1 MVIVRAY
8 RRKGKRRVVAVR
20 RHNRG
25 KLRQQGMSRDEA
37 ERKLYEHNSKK
48 SATEKDEKK
57 EEYLEELRDKRAR
70 FRQLKKH
77 PKTPFVLNISD
88 HNHDQDIKT
97 FRTLVEAKRYTNKML
112 RDWERKWVKNENY
125 TKSFGKMALSEST
138 AVCVQDLVTG
148 KQYIASASNQWE

>member
-8 RRKGKRRVVAVR
+8 RRRIKGKVCRIKSHVR
-20 RHNRG
+20 RTYGPTKVDMKASTN
-25 KLRQQGMSRDEA
+25 
-37 ERKLYEHNSKK
+37 
-48 SATEKDEKK
+48 EKK

-112 RDWERKWVKNENY
+112 KDWERKWVKNENY

>member
-48 SATEKDEKK
+48 SATEKGKK
-57 EEYLEELRDKRAR
+57 TCQFCGQDVNLMEYATYNRKPCHGSCY
-70 FRQLKKH
+70 Q
-77 PKTPFVLNISD
+77 
-88 HNHDQDIKT
+88 
-97 FRTLVEAKRYTNKML
+97 EAKK
-112 RDWERKWVKNENY
+112 RDY
-125 TKSFGKMALSEST
+125 
-138 AVCVQDLVTG
+138 C
-148 KQYIASASNQWE
+148 SA